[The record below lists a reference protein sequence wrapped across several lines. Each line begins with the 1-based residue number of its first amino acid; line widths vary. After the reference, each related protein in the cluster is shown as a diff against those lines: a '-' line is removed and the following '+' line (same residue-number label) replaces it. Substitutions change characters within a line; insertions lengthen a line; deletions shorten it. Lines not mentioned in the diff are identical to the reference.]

1 MTDVIIVGGGPT
13 GLMLAAELR
22 LHDIDV
28 VVLEKLAEPTGH
40 VRSLGLHVRSIEILD
55 QRGLL
60 ERFLERGKQY
70 RVGGFFAGISTQW
83 PEDLDTAHSYVL
95 GIPQPETEQILTE
108 HALEVGV
115 DLRRGYEVSGLSQDD
130 DGVDVSLTDGTTLR
144 ARYVVACDGGRS
156 TIRKSLGVAFP
167 GEPSTTDT
175 LLGEMRLTADAKTV
189 VDVVTEVRKSNLW
202 FGAGPVG
209 DGLWRIVVPAESV
222 AEDRSAP
229 TTLDEFAR
237 QLRVHAGTDFGVHS
251 PKWISRFG
259 DATRQ
264 AEQYRT
270 GRVFL
275 AGDAAHVHPPIGGQ
289 GLNLGL
295 QDAVNLGW
303 KLAAAVDGWAPD
315 GLLDSYHSERHP
327 VAAAV
332 LRGTHAQRAV
342 MSFEPG
348 PRAIRALLSELMELD
363 GVNRYLV
370 EKLTAIDIRYDLA
383 GDHPLVG
390 RRLRDITMS
399 RGRLYPSMHRGR
411 GLLLDRTGQ
420 LTVDGWGDR
429 VDLVVDAAADVDV
442 PALLLRPDGH
452 VAWVGDS
459 PSDVR
464 EKLGLWFGAPQG

>member
-22 LHDIDV
+22 LHDVDV
-28 VVLEKLAEPTGH
+28 VVLEKLLEPTGH
-40 VRSLGLHVRSIEILD
+40 VRSLGLHVRSIEIID

-60 ERFLERGKQY
+60 EQFLERGKQY
-70 RVGGFFAGISTQW
+70 RVGGFFAGISKEW
-83 PEDLDTAHSYVL
+83 PADLDTAHSYVL
-95 GIPQPETEQILTE
+95 GIPQPETEALLTG
-108 HALEVGV
+108 HALERGV
-115 DLRRGYEVSGLSQDD
+115 DLRRGCTVIGLNQHD
-130 DGVDVSLTDGTTLR
+130 DGVDVSLADGTSLH

-156 TIRKSLGVAFP
+156 PIRKMLGVAFP
-167 GEPSTTDT
+167 GEPSTSDT
-175 LLGEMRLTADAKTV
+175 LLGEMKVTADPKTV
-189 VDVVTEVRKSNLW
+189 VDIVTEVRTRNLW
-202 FGAGPVG
+202 VGAGPVG
-209 DGLWRIVVPAESV
+209 DGVWRIVVPAASV
-222 AEDRSAP
+222 AEDRSTP
-229 TTLDEFAR
+229 TTLEEFAQ
-237 QLRVHAGTDFGVHS
+237 QLRVYAGTDFGVHS

-275 AGDAAHVHPPIGGQ
+275 AGDAAHVHPPVGGQ

-303 KLAAAVDGWAPD
+303 KLSAAVHGWAPD
-315 GLLDSYHSERHP
+315 GLLDSYHAERHP

-332 LRGTHAQRAV
+332 LSGTRAQRAI

-348 PRAIRALLSELMELD
+348 PRAIRSLLSELMELD

-370 EKLTAIDIRYDLA
+370 EKLTAIDIRYDFA

-390 RRLRDITMS
+390 RRLRDITLS
-399 RGRLYPSMHRGR
+399 RGRLYSSMHRGR

-420 LTVDGWGDR
+420 LTVEGWDDR
-429 VDLVVDAAADVDV
+429 VDLVVDPAADVDV

-459 PSDVR
+459 ADDLHR
-464 EKLGLWFGAPQG
+464 HLATWFGDAT